1 MSKRQRVTYYRRL
14 ALPVATLA
22 LAACPAAA
30 QAEIV
35 TVGSPLSGTFKLNT
49 SCGSSC
55 TFAQKALPGARLT
68 SPVDGAIVAW
78 HMLSAAPGHGYRLRV
93 LEAGPESKTVAVRGS
108 IPVSPGGFGLE
119 TFAATL
125 PIEAGQAVGL
135 DLDTDGTIGFR
146 ETVGAIAAIFSPA
159 LADGSPA
166 TGVEGTSTEY
176 AFNAEV
182 QPVPTVGDVSPAFG
196 PLRGG
201 NKVRVTGTDFEGAS
215 GVRFGDAPA
224 ASFEV
229 DSETEI
235 TVVVPPRAD
244 PASVP
249 VSVTTV
255 AGTATSPGVY
265 AYERQPGEEE
275 GGEQGGSGS
284 CTVPKLRGLKLK
296 AAKRS
301 LRKAGCATGRV
312 TRRKGASARRARIV
326 RQKPS
331 PGRVLSTGT
340 KVAVKL
346 GGRR

>member
-1 MSKRQRVTYYRRL
+1 M
-14 ALPVATLA
+14 A
-22 LAACPAAA
+22 LAALVLAVCPTAA

-35 TVGSPLSGTFKLNT
+35 TVGSPLSGAFKLNT
-49 SCGSSC
+49 SCGSTC
-55 TFAQKALPGARLT
+55 TFSQKALPGARLT

-78 HMLSAAPGHGYRLRV
+78 HMLKAAPGHSYRLRV
-93 LEAGPESKTVAVRGS
+93 LEAGPESKTVAVRGG

-119 TFAATL
+119 TFPTTL
-125 PIEAGQAVGL
+125 PIEAGQSIGL

-146 ETVGAIAAIFSPA
+146 ETVGGIAAVFSPA
-159 LADGSPA
+159 LADGSAA
-166 TGVEGTSTEY
+166 TGVEGASTEY

-182 QPVPTVGDVSPAFG
+182 QPLPTVGDISPAFG

-229 DSETEI
+229 DSETQI

-244 PASVP
+244 PANVP

-265 AYERQPGEEE
+265 AYERQPGEE
-275 GGEQGGSGS
+275 GGGQGGGGGS
-284 CTVPKLRGLKLK
+284 CTVPKLKGMKLK

-312 TRRKGASARRARIV
+312 TRRRGASARRARVV
-326 RQKPS
+326 RQKPG
-331 PGRVLSTGT
+331 PGRVVPTGT